1 MSNRKGIDKAVRCYT
16 GIAFFAFSMATVF
29 GGLKGENGSTKALP
43 VLTHADASVI
53 LAKYAGFFDR
63 YIAPDASVN
72 DCVAFLNRTGV
83 YFGLMEVVNGTE
95 FTQSD
100 FARSMGQIVL
110 VLDGD
115 AEYEGGKVKLPNG
128 VASWEGFCTMNGVG
142 FAQDFQA
149 MLKSFQLLMNERV
162 E

>member
-1 MSNRKGIDKAVRCYT
+1 MIIS
-16 GIAFFAFSMATVF
+16 FFAFSMVTTF
-29 GGLKGENGSTKALP
+29 GGLEEKGGTTILP

-63 YIAPDASVN
+63 YVAPDASVN
-72 DCVAFLNRTGV
+72 ECVAFLNRTGV
-83 YFGLMEVVNGTE
+83 YFGLMEVVNGAE

-100 FARSMGQIVL
+100 FARSMGQITRI
-110 VLDGD
+110 LDGD
-115 AEYEGGKVKLPNG
+115 AEYEGGKVKLPNAI
-128 VASWEGFCTMNGVG
+128 ASWEDLCTMNGVG

-149 MLKSFQLLMNERV
+149 MLKSFQLLVNERV